1 MTKALHDAQLATPK
15 IMIRRLRA
23 DVKRMIEPK
32 PIPRENDDYSVMR
45 LDIGDVAD
53 AVATSREGHR
63 KPRSGAA
70 RATPPQGVFTSNFP
84 IRRKASLNAAGT
96 LSKLP
101 VPVALA

>member
-53 AVATSREGHR
+53 AVATIRLSRSVGGEPN
-63 KPRSGAA
+63 KSSNRS
-70 RATPPQGVFTSNFP
+70 TD
-84 IRRKASLNAAGT
+84 
-96 LSKLP
+96 
-101 VPVALA
+101 